1 MTLDEL
7 YELIDIDTPEDFAYF
22 EQMAELLESE
32 ETIPFDLF
40 ASALSAL
47 DSDTATTLI
56 ENYFEEFNNAIPD
69 TDDDFVMLVDNVK
82 QALLLAAENIEDSRR
97 VFAEQLYY
105 FREWLHKPDG
115 AVVDKKPMSVLDAVT
130 EHRAEKLGGESHK
143 YIFTSVADYEL
154 EELSLSL
161 GGYSKVDILREDYD
175 DSTTKNFNN

>member
-1 MTLDEL
+1 M
-7 YELIDIDTPEDFAYF
+7 PSF
-22 EQMAELLESE
+22 
-32 ETIPFDLF
+32 
-40 ASALSAL
+40 
-47 DSDTATTLI
+47 
-56 ENYFEEFNNAIPD
+56 
-69 TDDDFVMLVDNVK
+69 
-82 QALLLAAENIEDSRR
+82 ALLLAAENINDSRR

-161 GGYSKVDILREDYD
+161 GGYSKVDILSEDYD
-175 DSTTKNFNN
+175 DSKTENFRN

>member
-32 ETIPFDLF
+32 ENIPFDLF

-47 DSDTATTLI
+47 DLDTATTLI

-69 TDDDFVMLVDNVK
+69 TDDDFVMLIDNVK

-97 VFAEQLYY
+97 VFAEQLFY